1 MLVDKIASKANEGRR
16 YSYEKKQ
23 QERKL
28 RMTLKTKVR
37 PACKS

>member
-1 MLVDKIASKANEGRR
+1 MLVDETASKANEGSS
-16 YSYEKKQ
+16 YSYEKMQ

-28 RMTLKTKVR
+28 KMTLKTKVR